1 MSFGLSSGSC
11 SEPRGEDAGK
21 EANVGTGQ
29 VLGHRAG
36 VGEVGLLSILQ
47 LPLLGLVALRSVM
60 TTPQASSIGINTADV
75 CTLSIRARGC
85 WF

>member
-36 VGEVGLLSILQ
+36 VGEVGLLSIL
-47 LPLLGLVALRSVM
+47 
-60 TTPQASSIGINTADV
+60 
-75 CTLSIRARGC
+75 
-85 WF
+85 